1 MAMSP
6 AIDIT
11 AEQRKTVLSLLSGHL
26 PDTEAWVYGSRVRWT
41 SRPESD
47 LDLVVFASPEQAR
60 GVSDL
65 REAFEESNLP
75 FRVDLFV
82 WDEVPESFRERIEQE
97 HVVVLEKGNA
107 RTEPKGSI
115 KPDRNETALGD
126 LIDIVHGFA
135 FKGKFIHD
143 EPRGDVLLTPGNFA
157 IGGGFKADKF
167 KYYSGIVPD
176 DFVLS
181 EGDLIVSMA
190 DLSKLSDTL
199 GYPAFV
205 PECKGSR
212 RYLHNQRLGKV
223 TLQGTEVERKY
234 IYYVMCGKDY
244 RHEVLAS
251 ATGTAVK
258 HTSPDRIKQFRFQL
272 PSLSEQRAIAHILGT
287 LDDKIELNR
296 RMNETL
302 EAMARA
308 IFKDWFVD
316 FGPVRTKMEGSDPYF
331 SAEIWGLFPEVM
343 DDEGKPVGWAFSE
356 IGKEVQA
363 VGGGTPST
371 KEPTYWDGGEHH
383 WATPKDLS
391 KLNSP
396 VLLGTDRKITDA
408 GVNKISSGI
417 LPIGT
422 VLLSSRA
429 PIGYLAIA
437 EVPTAVNQGFIAMVC
452 QKRLP
457 NTFVLFWCHEN
468 LDYIKDISSGSTFAE
483 ISKKTFRPVPVLV
496 PSEEILGAYDR
507 LIRPL
512 YGRIVANTKENE
524 TLAQTRDLL
533 LPKLMSGE
541 IRLREA
547 EKAVEATA

>member
-6 AIDIT
+6 VIDMT
-11 AEQRKTVLSLLSGHL
+11 AEQRKTVLSLFSGHL

-167 KYYSGIVPD
+167 EYYSGIVPD

-181 EGDLIVSMA
+181 EGDLIGSMT

-212 RYLHNQRLGKV
+212 RYLHNQRLEKV

-272 PSLSEQRAIAHILGT
+272 PSLSEQCAIAHILGT

-316 FGPVRTKMEGSDPYF
+316 FGPTRAKAALRPAKRTSSPSKVSDGTGKADWP
-331 SAEIWGLFPEVM
+331 AERARAYLDRMDPKIATLFPDRFVDSELGEIPEGWEVGVL
-343 DDEGKPVGWAFSE
+343 DEAAELLS
-356 IGKEVQA
+356 
-363 VGGGTPST
+363 GGTPRTSI
-371 KEPTYWDGGEHH
+371 PDYWDGDIPWYTAKDVPALSEVFVL
-383 WATPKDLS
+383 ATER
-391 KLNSP
+391 
-396 VLLGTDRKITDA
+396 TITQ
-408 GVNKISSGI
+408 SGI
-417 LPIGT
+417 ENSSARILPAGTTIITARGT
-422 VLLSSRA
+422 VGRLACLGIPMA
-429 PIGYLAIA
+429 MNQTCYGIQGAGGY
-437 EVPTAVNQGFIAMVC
+437 P
-452 QKRLP
+452 
-457 NTFVLFWCHEN
+457 
-468 LDYIKDISSGSTFAE
+468 
-483 ISKKTFRPVPVLV
+483 
-496 PSEEILGAYDR
+496 AYFT
-507 LIRPL
+507 
-512 YGRIVANTKENE
+512 Y
-524 TLAQTRDLL
+524 
-533 LPKLMSGE
+533 
-541 IRLREA
+541 
-547 EKAVEATA
+547 